1 MDGTVNWLFGPL
13 RPGNMR
19 GRLIF
24 ALDVASVP
32 EALDLVRMLKSE
44 VGLFKVGKQLFMH
57 AGPQIV
63 REIRELG
70 SEVFLDLKF
79 HDIPRTVAKAAA
91 EATRLGVRMFDV
103 HASGSL
109 AMMRQTIT
117 EVSKVCRGEGLPK
130 PKILAVTVLTSLNR
144 DDLKRVG
151 VMAGVE
157 SQVVRLAK
165 LARQAGMDGVV
176 ASPHEI
182 ARIRKEC
189 GRSFLIV
196 TPGVRPRAGNWED
209 QKRVM
214 TPEAAIRAGADYLV
228 VGNPIREAPDPVAAA
243 RDIVQ
248 AMERGVMTQGRRRQ
262 LTAEP
267 EE

>member
-1 MDGTVNWLFGPL
+1 MSLQWLFGPL

-19 GRLIF
+19 ARLIV
-24 ALDVASVP
+24 ALDVSSVP
-32 EALDLVRMLKSE
+32 EALDLVRLLKSE
-44 VGLFKVGKQLFMH
+44 VGMFKVGKQLFTH
-57 AGPQIV
+57 AGPQVV
-63 REIRELG
+63 RQIRELG
-70 SEVFLDLKF
+70 GEVFLDLKF

-91 EATRLGVRMFDV
+91 EATRLGVRIFDV

-109 AMMRQTIT
+109 GMMKQTIA
-117 EVSKVCRGEGLPK
+117 EVTKVCRTEGLAK

-176 ASPHEI
+176 ASPQEI

-196 TPGVRPRAGNWED
+196 CPGVRPRSGSWED
-209 QKRVM
+209 QKRVL

-228 VGNPIREAPDPVAAA
+228 VGNPIREAADPVKAA
-243 RDIVQ
+243 RDVVA
-248 AMERGVMTQGRRRQ
+248 AMERGVLTPERRKG
-262 LTAEP
+262 LGPEP
-267 EE
+267 EVE